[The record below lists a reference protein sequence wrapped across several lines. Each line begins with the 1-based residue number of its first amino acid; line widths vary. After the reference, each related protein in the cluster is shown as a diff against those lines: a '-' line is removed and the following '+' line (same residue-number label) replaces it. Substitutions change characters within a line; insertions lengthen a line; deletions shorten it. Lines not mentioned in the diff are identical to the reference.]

1 MSVNDLNDSDV
12 QIPLTPEQLQTL
24 DTPAYVYDLAELRAN
39 WRRLRMMLPEGTG
52 LFYSM
57 KSNPHPAV
65 VQELRIAGAAAEVC
79 SRGEVA
85 SAIEAGWPASEL
97 LYGGP
102 GKRDEDVEEALRCGV
117 RQFSVDSPAALD
129 QLDRLAETLGLHCRA
144 ILRINDHA
152 PTRGQGLAMSGY
164 ASQFGA
170 DVEWVVAE
178 PEAFSGRKH
187 VAVEGIHCY
196 MGTNFTAVDDLS
208 DQFARSLSAAM
219 RTTAALAP
227 HGVLLRTL
235 DLGGGFGAPFARA
248 GGPLI
253 WNDLAARL
261 ASLLDEAVPGWRRG
275 APYVTFESGRYL
287 TGTAGILLTRVL
299 DVKRSHGKNVVV
311 VDSGI
316 NHLGGMAGLRR
327 VPPLLPTLVRTT
339 GKSPDAN
346 ADTAVPTLVAG
357 PLCTPL
363 DTWARTALLPPL
375 KLNDLLAVPNVGAY
389 GLYASLVAF
398 LGHPLPTEVIVDS
411 ERPEVEPSASRL
423 ELVRSE
429 DWSPAGRLRPA

>member
-1 MSVNDLNDSDV
+1 M
-12 QIPLTPEQLQTL
+12 PLTSEQLQAIN
-24 DTPAYVYDLAELRAN
+24 TPAYVYDLAELRAN
-39 WRRLRMMLPEGTG
+39 WRRLRTMLPEGTG

-57 KSNPHPAV
+57 KSNPHPEV
-65 VQELRIAGAAAEVC
+65 VRELRIAGAAVEVC

-102 GKRDEDVEEALRCGV
+102 GKRDEDLEEALRCGV

-129 QLDRLAETLGLHCRA
+129 QIDRLAGALGLHCRA
-144 ILRINDHA
+144 ILRINDA
-152 PTRGQGLAMSGY
+152 VPTRGQGLAMSGR

-178 PEAFSGRKH
+178 PQAFSGRKH
-187 VAVEGIHCY
+187 VTVEGIHCY
-196 MGTNFTAVDDLS
+196 MGTNYTEADDLVA
-208 DQFARSLSAAM
+208 QFSRSLTAAM
-219 RTTAALAP
+219 RATEALTP
-227 HGVLLRTL
+227 HGMCLHML

-248 GGPLI
+248 GGSLI
-253 WNDLAARL
+253 WNGLAARV
-261 ASLLDEAVPGWRRG
+261 ASLLDEVVPGWRRG

-287 TGTAGILLTRVL
+287 TATAGTLFTKVL
-299 DVKRSHGKNVVV
+299 DVKQSHGTTVVV

-327 VPPLLPTLVRTT
+327 VPPLLPTLVRAD
-339 GKSPDAN
+339 GKDPAAN
-346 ADTAVPTLVAG
+346 GSVTVPTLVAG

-363 DTWARTALLPPL
+363 DTWARSTPLPPL
-375 KLNDLLAVPNVGAY
+375 ELNDILAVPNVGAY

-398 LGHPLPTEVIVDS
+398 LGHPLPIEVIVDS
-411 ERPEVEPSASRL
+411 ERPDLEPSASRL
-423 ELVRSE
+423 ELVRSTN
-429 DWSPAGRLRPA
+429 WSAV